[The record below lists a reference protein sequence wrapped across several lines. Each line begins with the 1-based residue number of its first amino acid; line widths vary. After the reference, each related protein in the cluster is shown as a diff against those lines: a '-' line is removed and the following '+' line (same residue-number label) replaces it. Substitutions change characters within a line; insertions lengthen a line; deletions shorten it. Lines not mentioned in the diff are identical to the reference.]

1 MDEKLNQSFIQLFRR
16 APSSVSLSNMEEENK
31 GNSPDQSEGEEGDS
45 EEENEMMDA
54 NDPSTEITEEREFQ
68 NGRIRRKVMFSTDS
82 VKV

>member
-1 MDEKLNQSFIQLFRR
+1 
-16 APSSVSLSNMEEENK
+16 MEEENK

-45 EEENEMMDA
+45 EEDNEMTDA
-54 NDPSTEITEEREFQ
+54 NDLSTEITEEREFQ